1 MPASSRTPPPPGP
14 GNAPGSRNTP
24 GTGRRF
30 FIENLGCAKNQV
42 DAEVMI
48 AALERDA
55 WECVDDPGS
64 ADVIL
69 VNSCGFIEPAKQE
82 SIDVTLAMLGNYPD
96 ARVVMTGCL
105 SQRYPDQLV
114 VEIPELAGV
123 FGNRAPHRIA
133 AFLRTLDAG
142 GTRVSVPDA
151 ALDSHER
158 SRLLSLPGSA
168 YVKVSEGCDNRCSF
182 CAIPLIRGRARSKPL
197 DAIVTEIRTLVD
209 RGIREINL
217 VAQDLASYG
226 ADRRG
231 AGAAIVDAGAVSVDA
246 RVTGVSLLRAIS
258 QVPGNFWVR
267 LLYVYPD
274 RFPDG
279 FLEIVRDDPRI
290 LPYFDIPFQHASTTV
305 LRRMARPGTAD
316 GYLDLVARIRD
327 ALPDVF
333 LRSTFLVGFF
343 GEDDAAFEEL
353 LAFQQKVRLDWLGVF
368 PYSPEDGT
376 RAMKGDPPLDVPPEL
391 ALRRADLVAERQREI
406 THERVER
413 LVGRTLDV
421 LVEELVP
428 HEPLALGRCYAQAPD
443 VDGAVVIHVP
453 DPSDGPAVVPGEFI
467 RCAIVRRNGLDVE
480 AVPL

>member
-1 MPASSRTPPPPGP
+1 MSSSSRST
-14 GNAPGSRNTP
+14 
-24 GTGRRF
+24 RRF

-55 WECVDDPGS
+55 WECADDPGG

-82 SIDVTLAMLGNYPD
+82 SIDVTLAMLHDYPD
-96 ARVVMTGCL
+96 ARVVVTGCL
-105 SQRYPDQLV
+105 SQRYPDELV

-133 AFLRTLDAG
+133 EFLRTLDAG

-197 DAIVTEIRTLVD
+197 DAIVTEVRTLVD

-226 ADRRG
+226 ADRDASQ
-231 AGAAIVDAGAVSVDA
+231 AGRSA
-246 RVTGVSLLRAIS
+246 TGETLLRAIS
-258 QVPGNFWVR
+258 QLPGEFWVR

-274 RFPDG
+274 RFPEG
-279 FLEIVRDDPRI
+279 FLDIVRDDPRI
-290 LPYFDIPFQHASTTV
+290 LPYFDIPFQHASTAV

-316 GYLDLVARIRD
+316 GYLDLVSRIRD

-343 GEDDAAFEEL
+343 GEDDAAFDEL
-353 LAFQQKVRLDWLGVF
+353 LEFQQRVQLDWLGVF

-376 RAMKGDPPLDVPPEL
+376 RAMKGSPPLDVSPEL
-391 ALRRADLVAERQREI
+391 ALRRADTVAERQRPI

-428 HEPLALGRCYAQAPD
+428 QEPLALGRCYAQAPD

-453 DPSDGPAVVPGEFI
+453 DPADGPMVVPGDFI
-467 RCAIVRRNGLDVE
+467 RCRIVRRNGLDVE